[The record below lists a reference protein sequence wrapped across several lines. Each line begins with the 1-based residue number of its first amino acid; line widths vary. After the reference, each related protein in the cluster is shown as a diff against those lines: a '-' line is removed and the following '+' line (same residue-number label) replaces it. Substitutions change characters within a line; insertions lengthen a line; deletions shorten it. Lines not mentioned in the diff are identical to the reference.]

1 MPLLSLNL
9 LFHQIKA
16 RPTIKPLVLMLLF
29 VFGGKLMAF
38 EGGYTW
44 KLVNNGQLVVSSTED
59 QVNIQ
64 GSHNNDLY
72 YPCPVALPDWLART
86 NRCNTNANFYLY
98 YSEHHGVFIRMKWAE
113 FITGPW
119 TEYNSAVGYTNNAP
133 FKSDGVMDFVDDT
146 SRNKKHPNV
155 IPGYVEDWCG
165 ELPNDG
171 PAHCSAPNVI
181 VDDLNKMFLMSWHGK
196 IADRTQFTDGS
207 YGQTDVDHSHTASYV
222 AFSDYGLNFNDP
234 QTGGG
239 VQGTWLDQR
248 TGIRRPYG
256 PLEVTEHTFM
266 VSNAIPQFTA
276 HISPNEYMRFL
287 DVRGQMYG
295 VGTGGQFVKPFH
307 PDPWEVSRI
316 GDIYRERWQALPGDM
331 IGDFLR
337 GLDTNDFALHPNNP
351 VPGKTVNDY
360 SSSKVNH
367 SFGKYLPNTK
377 TIEVY
382 TYIRG
387 DQPDDY
393 NQTLRIEI
401 DASSDDWTQ
410 WTLARYKSGPNAG
423 KVIFDVVVRPE
434 ELKAAVEKAL
444 GGPNGTEADVDGT
457 QYADPV
463 SMGVPGVITVNGH
476 KYMFVGF
483 NSYDVNS
490 TFAYSEGQ
498 IACLELGNVPPVIN
512 SITVNPSKVI
522 EGYGAL
528 GVVVDANDA
537 DNDMTTVQLLL
548 DGQSLPQKSGSTNTT
563 SYSWLSNDNLLLQNL
578 PVGTHTLTAIVTDS
592 RGESNT
598 SSNNLVVNPINPNP
612 PIFSPDPIT
621 KTNAIEDNA
630 YSGSIAGNA
639 SDADGDTLA
648 FSRVSG
654 PTWLSV
660 ATNGSLSGIP
670 LNADVGTNSWQV
682 QVSDG
687 KGGTDIATLII
698 NVINVNDAPV
708 FTIDPITRADAATG
722 IAYSGQTLSG
732 SATDVDVGT
741 TLTYSKVSGPAWLS
755 IVANGALS
763 GTPALINAGVNS
775 WTVQVSD
782 GITNVTATL
791 KINVTTPG
799 GLATNTFVSV
809 SAEDGWV
816 LESSET
822 SNAGGS
828 INATGGTTNAL
839 IIGDDI
845 ARKQY
850 KSVVSFDTSVL
861 PDAATIISAT
871 LRLKRGA
878 ISKSPSSPIFG
889 TIYVDIKGGAGFNG
903 ATALENGDFEALAD
917 TTNVATMSYPS
928 ANGTW
933 STGNLTA
940 GLTNLNTTGKTQLR
954 IHFAG
959 DDNNDSQTDYLG
971 FYSGEAAVGDQPELV
986 VVYNVPANTNVVTD
1000 PYVVWA
1006 TLYGVGGKE
1015 EDYDQDGL
1023 SNLYEFGVS
1032 GNPTNKVDRGIMP
1045 TLTQQ
1050 GNSFR
1055 YVHAQRHDGAA
1066 NYIVE
1071 TSTNLL
1077 SGWTNAGYA
1086 VLGTNSV
1093 SGNPDYDEV
1102 NCSIPQDAAQ
1112 RFIRLRV
1119 TAP

>member
-1 MPLLSLNL
+1 
-9 LFHQIKA
+9 
-16 RPTIKPLVLMLLF
+16 
-29 VFGGKLMAF
+29 
-38 EGGYTW
+38 
-44 KLVNNGQLVVSSTED
+44 
-59 QVNIQ
+59 
-64 GSHNNDLY
+64 
-72 YPCPVALPDWLART
+72 
-86 NRCNTNANFYLY
+86 
-98 YSEHHGVFIRMKWAE
+98 
-113 FITGPW
+113 
-119 TEYNSAVGYTNNAP
+119 
-133 FKSDGVMDFVDDT
+133 
-146 SRNKKHPNV
+146 
-155 IPGYVEDWCG
+155 
-165 ELPNDG
+165 
-171 PAHCSAPNVI
+171 
-181 VDDLNKMFLMSWHGK
+181 
-196 IADRTQFTDGS
+196 
-207 YGQTDVDHSHTASYV
+207 
-222 AFSDYGLNFNDP
+222 
-234 QTGGG
+234 
-239 VQGTWLDQR
+239 
-248 TGIRRPYG
+248 
-256 PLEVTEHTFM
+256 
-266 VSNAIPQFTA
+266 
-276 HISPNEYMRFL
+276 
-287 DVRGQMYG
+287 
-295 VGTGGQFVKPFH
+295 
-307 PDPWEVSRI
+307 
-316 GDIYRERWQALPGDM
+316 
-331 IGDFLR
+331 
-337 GLDTNDFALHPNNP
+337 
-351 VPGKTVNDY
+351 
-360 SSSKVNH
+360 
-367 SFGKYLPNTK
+367 
-377 TIEVY
+377 
-382 TYIRG
+382 
-387 DQPDDY
+387 
-393 NQTLRIEI
+393 
-401 DASSDDWTQ
+401 
-410 WTLARYKSGPNAG
+410 
-423 KVIFDVVVRPE
+423 
-434 ELKAAVEKAL
+434 
-444 GGPNGTEADVDGT
+444 
-457 QYADPV
+457 
-463 SMGVPGVITVNGH
+463 
-476 KYMFVGF
+476 
-483 NSYDVNS
+483 
-490 TFAYSEGQ
+490 
-498 IACLELGNVPPVIN
+498 
-512 SITVNPSKVI
+512 
-522 EGYGAL
+522 
-528 GVVVDANDA
+528 VDANDA

-548 DGQSLPQKSGSTNTT
+548 DGQPLPQKSGSTNTT

-598 SSNNLVVNPINPNP
+598 SSNNLVINPINPNP
-612 PIFSPDPIT
+612 PVFSPDPIT
-621 KTNAIEDNA
+621 KADAIEDNA

-639 SDADGDTLA
+639 SDADGDTLT

-654 PTWLSV
+654 PAWLSV
-660 ATNGSLSGIP
+660 ATNGALSGIP

-799 GLATNTFVSV
+799 GLATNTLVSV

-861 PDAATIISAT
+861 PDGATIISAT

-971 FYSGEAAVGDQPELV
+971 F
-986 VVYNVPANTNVVTD
+986 
-1000 PYVVWA
+1000 
-1006 TLYGVGGKE
+1006 
-1015 EDYDQDGL
+1015 
-1023 SNLYEFGVS
+1023 
-1032 GNPTNKVDRGIMP
+1032 
-1045 TLTQQ
+1045 
-1050 GNSFR
+1050 
-1055 YVHAQRHDGAA
+1055 
-1066 NYIVE
+1066 
-1071 TSTNLL
+1071 
-1077 SGWTNAGYA
+1077 
-1086 VLGTNSV
+1086 
-1093 SGNPDYDEV
+1093 
-1102 NCSIPQDAAQ
+1102 
-1112 RFIRLRV
+1112 
-1119 TAP
+1119 